1 MARLCVYRYDEVDS
15 VPLREVDGWFET
27 DQAKAAYPEAVHEER
42 STARRWRGGR
52 ESITR
57 AVRERLLRTAGD
69 RWVLETALIRRELAD
84 RFPGGDRHEF
94 LSDDQAAEWLL
105 RNGHEQVVRQWLSEL
120 PGERGPGRPQI
131 GGRVQVRLGEL
142 LDDVDRFAAEN
153 GYSRA
158 EAVRALVAIGLGRRK
173 DGPRPA

>member
-1 MARLCVYRYDEVDS
+1 MS
-15 VPLREVDGWFET
+15 
-27 DQAKAAYPEAVHEER
+27 
-42 STARRWRGGR
+42 
-52 ESITR
+52 
-57 AVRERLLRTAGD
+57 
-69 RWVLETALIRRELAD
+69 
-84 RFPGGDRHEF
+84 
-94 LSDDQAAEWLL
+94 
-105 RNGHEQVVRQWLSEL
+105 EQ